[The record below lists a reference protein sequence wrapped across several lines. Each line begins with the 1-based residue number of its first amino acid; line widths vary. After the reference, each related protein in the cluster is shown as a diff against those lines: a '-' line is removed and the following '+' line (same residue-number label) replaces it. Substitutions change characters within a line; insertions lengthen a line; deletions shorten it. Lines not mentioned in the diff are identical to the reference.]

1 LVIVITS
8 FGCCDIVAYSA
19 YDEGGYSP
27 RLWKKSD
34 LGDEVEIIDFE
45 ADEKERS
52 DQRERILKGDKVEL
66 VIM

>member
-1 LVIVITS
+1 
-8 FGCCDIVAYSA
+8 
-19 YDEGGYSP
+19 
-27 RLWKKSD
+27 
-34 LGDEVEIIDFE
+34 VEIIDFE